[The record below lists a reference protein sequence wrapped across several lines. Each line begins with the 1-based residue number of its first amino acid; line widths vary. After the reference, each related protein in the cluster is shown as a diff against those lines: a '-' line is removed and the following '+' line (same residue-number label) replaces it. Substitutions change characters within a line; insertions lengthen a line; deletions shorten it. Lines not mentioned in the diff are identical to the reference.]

1 MKQKKL
7 FLLYLLFSF
16 NYFYPQ
22 SHQRVDNLV
31 ENYPTNFINIEEL
44 VIKINSDFVNQIDK
58 ARAIFYWICKNISY
72 DVEFSEKLET
82 QNIRAFSYRS
92 DKELIDKEKKF
103 NLYLALTAFKSKK
116 AVCNGYAALFSEI
129 ANKLGLESKLI
140 RGDLKYD
147 SYQLEVD
154 LQTNHSWNVIKI
166 NDEWKFVDCT
176 LAAGKISSKTNQFV
190 FDFNDFY
197 FFTNPDLF
205 FLNHFPDDE
214 KWLLADDKSKLEY
227 LNLPI
232 YFPDFF
238 NYYSSLVLPKKGV
251 FSNNDVFEIV
261 INDFDIEN
269 DFIEYKFTN
278 DLNKTPILLDPNSNR
293 YQISLNNRTNQ
304 FLNLYVN
311 TRLVAVYKLIS
322 M

>member
-197 FFTNPDLF
+197 FFTNPNLF

-278 DLNKTPILLDPNSNR
+278 DLNKTPILFDPNSNR

>member
-1 MKQKKL
+1 M
-7 FLLYLLFSF
+7 LYLLFSF

-147 SYQLEVD
+147 SYQLEAD

-197 FFTNPDLF
+197 FFTNPNLF

>member
-197 FFTNPDLF
+197 FFTNPNLF